1 VQHGLLKLVAMLG
14 GRKEPTLPAHG
25 NLLHEQEISPTCAA
39 WHLPGRRLVMPAMAA
54 QGRRLA
60 GEGFP
65 LANQLVGR
73 VGGTF

>member
-1 VQHGLLKLVAMLG
+1 VQHGLLKLVAMVG
-14 GRKEPTLPAHG
+14 GRKEPTIPAHG
-25 NLLHEQEISPTCAA
+25 NLLREQEISPTCAA
-39 WHLPGRRLVMPAMAA
+39 SYLPGRHLAVPAMAA

-65 LANQLVGR
+65 LANQLVGH